1 MDIETLLKNYRINK
15 AKIRCGEL
23 EIEGL
28 EEYIKKGPQYD
39 STKDEEIEGMSL
51 AVNASDMP
59 RSVTNKFHSIVED
72 VAMSY
77 CREWA
82 KRPPTPLEVRER
94 IAEIKSRIEP
104 LRQEVKI
111 VDEVILPCL
120 NAKELFVIKKLY
132 IEGYS
137 WKEIT
142 EIYADEFD
150 IKEERTL
157 KDIRKFAF
165 QKIKEVIKTVA

>member
-1 MDIETLLKNYRINK
+1 
-15 AKIRCGEL
+15 
-23 EIEGL
+23 
-28 EEYIKKGPQYD
+28 
-39 STKDEEIEGMSL
+39 
-51 AVNASDMP
+51 
-59 RSVTNKFHSIVED
+59 
-72 VAMSY
+72 MSY

-82 KRPPTPLEVRER
+82 KRPPTPVEIRER